1 MSQRNFDFITEVKF
15 EDDQK
20 SIPFR
25 CWSEKT
31 KVYVKLN
38 IEKGGTLCADFGP
51 TMSIEGAQ
59 IFIQKA
65 IPAILHKENTL
76 IKEYLKI

>member
-1 MSQRNFDFITEVKF
+1 MSQREINFITEVKF

-20 SIPFR
+20 SIPFK
-25 CWSEKT
+25 CWSEKN

-38 IEKGGTLCADFGP
+38 IEKGGTLSADFGP

-59 IFIQKA
+59 IFIQQA
-65 IPAILHKENTL
+65 IPAILQKESTL
-76 IKEYLKI
+76 IKEYLKM